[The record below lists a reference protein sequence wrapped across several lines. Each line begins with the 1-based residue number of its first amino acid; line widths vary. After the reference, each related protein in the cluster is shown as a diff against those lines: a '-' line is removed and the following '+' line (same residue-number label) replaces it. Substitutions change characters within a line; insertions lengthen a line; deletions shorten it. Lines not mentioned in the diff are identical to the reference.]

1 MIKGEGLTMTLAL
14 RNAFMAVAAAA
25 LLCLPAGAQAQSNR
39 WLPYEGHMTVHFS
52 IDHNGMSATR
62 GTFRELTGELIYD
75 DNNPEAS
82 QLTVQIE
89 TASLDTGHAYRDNFV
104 RGPRFLDA
112 VKNRYITFKSTK
124 VTKTGD
130 NTGKVTGDLTMHGV
144 TKPVT
149 LDVTLNKKSKRP
161 SGEDYLGFAATAS
174 LNRLDWDIT
183 AFSKKSPPA
192 ITGEVVDMVI
202 SAEFVRQK

>member
-1 MIKGEGLTMTLAL
+1 MTFAKVRCVSL
-14 RNAFMAVAAAA
+14 FAVAAA
-25 LLCLPAGAQAQSNR
+25 LLCAPLGAHAQSNR

-62 GTFRELTGELIYD
+62 GTFREMTAELILD
-75 DNNPEAS
+75 ENNPEAA
-82 QLTVQIE
+82 QLSVQIE
-89 TASLDTGHAYRDNFV
+89 TASLDTNHAYRDNFV

-112 VKNRYITFKSTK
+112 VKYRYITFKSTK
-124 VTKTGD
+124 ITKTGD
-130 NTGKVTGDLTMHGV
+130 KTAKVTGDLTMHGV

-161 SGEDYLGFAATAS
+161 SGEDYLGFGATAS
-174 LNRLDWDIT
+174 LNRLDWGVT
-183 AFSKKSPPA
+183 AFSSKSPPA
-192 ITGEVVDMVI
+192 VTGEVIDMVI

>member
-1 MIKGEGLTMTLAL
+1 M
-14 RNAFMAVAAAA
+14 
-25 LLCLPAGAQAQSNR
+25 
-39 WLPYEGHMTVHFS
+39 
-52 IDHNGMSATR
+52 
-62 GTFRELTGELIYD
+62 TGELTLD
-75 DNNPEAS
+75 ENNPEAG
-82 QLTVQIE
+82 QLTVRIE

-112 VKNRYITFKSTK
+112 VKHRYITFKSTK
-124 VTKTGD
+124 ITKTGD
-130 NTGKVTGDLTMHGV
+130 KTAKVTGDLTMHGV

-161 SGEDYLGFAATAS
+161 SGEDYLGFGATAS

>member
-1 MIKGEGLTMTLAL
+1 MTLAL
-14 RNAFMAVAAAA
+14 RNAFMALAAAA
-25 LLCLPAGAQAQSNR
+25 LLCLPAGAEAQSNR

-62 GTFRELTGELIYD
+62 GTFREMTGELIYD

-82 QLTVQIE
+82 QLTVKIE

-112 VKNRYITFKSTK
+112 VKNRFITFKSTK
-124 VTKTGD
+124 ITKTGD
-130 NTGKVTGDLTMHGV
+130 TTGKVTGDLTMHGV